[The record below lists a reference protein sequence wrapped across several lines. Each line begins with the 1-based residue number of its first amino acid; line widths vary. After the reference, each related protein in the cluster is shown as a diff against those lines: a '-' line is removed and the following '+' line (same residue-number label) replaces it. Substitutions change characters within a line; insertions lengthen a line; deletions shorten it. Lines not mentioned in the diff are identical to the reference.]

1 MSTSQNSCFDAE
13 AVCNTRK
20 LVSSRSRTTELEPG
34 KVFCPWSQIGP
45 RCPTTIIFFS
55 STDVSP
61 LACLCA
67 LCSWVIDPQ
76 WTMCQCARRKA
87 ILLRRRGCH
96 SEQRSFGFIRSHRE
110 VKVAL
115 LHVSRVIFRET
126 QIHPRLVTL
135 QDDRAWT
142 WKSLL
147 SMVPNWSTL
156 PNNHHFLLQHGC
168 QSSGMSLC
176 PVLLSDWSTMDHVPM
191 CTSKSNTPQETW
203 LSFGTAKLWLYPK
216 SPWGKSCAAAR
227 LEGNLSRNTDTPKA
241 CGLRSSAACQHS
253 TWGLQ
258 KDVVGRTSTNC
269 LRSS

>member
-1 MSTSQNSCFDAE
+1 MFFFFVET
-13 AVCNTRK
+13 
-20 LVSSRSRTTELEPG
+20 RSRATA
-34 KVFCPWSQIGP
+34 S
-45 RCPTTIIFFS
+45 
-55 STDVSP
+55 
-61 LACLCA
+61 
-67 LCSWVIDPQ
+67 
-76 WTMCQCARRKA
+76 
-87 ILLRRRGCH
+87 LLRWHVHVAKLLFRCWGCLQH
-96 SEQRSFGFIRSHRE
+96 
-110 VKVAL
+110 KKT
-115 LHVSRVIFRET
+115 RVF
-126 QIHPRLVTL
+126 TL

-176 PVLLSDWSTMDHVPM
+176 PVLLSDWSTIDHVPM
-191 CTSKSNTPQETW
+191 CTSKSNTPQATW